1 MKKIGSDYQ
10 DLAGE
15 TSLNNE
21 VVPVKVDF
29 KSITDI
35 REKMSNNSRLAL
47 PWISVVTTLTIL
59 GSSSEVL
66 ALQRGDNNAQVK
78 NVQSCLRRLGH
89 FNGPVNGNFGS
100 ITEAAVKK
108 FQRANGISDIGKV
121 GPRTQAALQRR
132 CGSRSRT
139 VSANDCQRGLRSG
152 CDGAEVRTL
161 QRNLRRV
168 GVYNGPVTGRF
179 RELTKNAVIRFQ
191 RQQGINPIGIYGPQ
205 TQAAMRRALA
215 RAVNPPVSPPTTPTS
230 RGRFCDFRTEVIRL
244 GCRSEWVR
252 QMQQRLKDLRYF
264 QGTPT
269 GYFGEITQRAVI
281 NFQRDNRLPATGTVG
296 RRTWNAMNGFPMTTL
311 PPTAPPPINTS
322 ILTVGSR
329 GSQVTTLQQNLK
341 QLNYFYGNPTGFY
354 DKSTQDAVLRFQQS
368 YGLPMTGNVD
378 QRTSQAIFQVL
389 RSRGGMGGGSDF
401 EPIYPG
407 ENNQRVEK
415 LQKRLLELGLLK
427 ANPTGYFGPFTREGL
442 LAFQRYRGLS
452 ETGFVDEQTWEK
464 LGFSSSREKR
474 YVVVIP
480 LQNPDTYN
488 RILQYLP
495 SARVGKS
502 RLGDFVNAGEYNQRN
517 EAQRQSQ
524 FLRQQGFD
532 ARVEYF

>member
-10 DLAGE
+10 DLAE
-15 TSLNNE
+15 VTPLNNG

-29 KSITDI
+29 KLIADI
-35 REKMSNNSRLAL
+35 CKKMSNNSRLAL

-59 GSSSEVL
+59 GSSTEVL
-66 ALQRGDNNAQVK
+66 ALQRGDNNSQVK

-108 FQRANGISDIGKV
+108 FQRANRIPAIGKV
-121 GPRTQAALQRR
+121 GPRTQAALQRK
-132 CGSRSRT
+132 CGRRRGNR
-139 VSANDCQRGLRSG
+139 VSAYDSQRGLRYG
-152 CDGAEVRTL
+152 CNGAAVTRL
-161 QRNLRRV
+161 QQNLKRF
-168 GVYNGPVTGRF
+168 GFYNGPVTGRF
-179 RELTKNAVIRFQ
+179 RELTRNAVVNFQ
-191 RQQGINPIGIYGPQ
+191 RRNGINPIGIVGPQ
-205 TQAAMRRALA
+205 TRRAISLA
-215 RAVNPPVSPPTTPTS
+215 LNPSPREQVVNPPGNTNLP
-230 RGRFCDFRTEVIRL
+230 GRYCDYNREVIGI

-252 QMQQRLKDLRYF
+252 QLQQRLKALNYF
-264 QGTPT
+264 NGNPT
-269 GYFGEITQRAVI
+269 GYFGQITRNAVI
-281 NFQRDNRLPATGTVG
+281 RFQQDNRLPPTGSVG
-296 RRTWNAMNGFPMTTL
+296 RRTWAAMNQIT
-311 PPTAPPPINTS
+311 PPPMIQPLG
-322 ILTVGSR
+322 ILRVGSR
-329 GSQVTTLQQNLK
+329 GSQVTTLQRNLK

-354 DKSTQDAVLRFQQS
+354 DKSTQDAVFRFQQS

-378 QRTSQAIFQVL
+378 PRTSQAIFQVL
-389 RSRGGMGGGSDF
+389 RSRGGGSDF

-407 ENNQRVEK
+407 DNNQRVEK

-442 LAFQRYRGLS
+442 LAFQKYRGLS

-464 LGFSSSREKR
+464 LGFSSSRQKR
-474 YVVVIP
+474 YVIVIP
-480 LQNPDTYN
+480 LRNRDTYN
-488 RILQYLP
+488 RILQYIP
-495 SARVGKS
+495 SAQVGKS

>member
-10 DLAGE
+10 DLAEE
-15 TSLNNE
+15 TPSNNE

-29 KSITDI
+29 KLIADI

-59 GSSSEVL
+59 GSSSEAL
-66 ALQRGDNNAQVK
+66 ALQRGDNNSQVK

-100 ITEAAVKK
+100 MTETAVKK
-108 FQRANGISDIGKV
+108 FQQANRIPAIGKV
-121 GPRTQAALQRR
+121 GPRTQAAIQRR
-132 CGSRSRT
+132 CGRGGSRI
-139 VSANDCQRGLRSG
+139 SANTCQQGLRSG
-152 CDGAEVRTL
+152 CDGAAVRRL
-161 QRNLRRV
+161 QQNLRRL
-168 GVYNGPVTGRF
+168 GYYNGPVTGLF
-179 RELTKNAVIRFQ
+179 RELTKNAVINFQ
-191 RQQGINPIGIYGPQ
+191 RRNGINPIGVVGPQ
-205 TQAAMRRALA
+205 TRRAIRLA
-215 RAVNPPVSPPTTPTS
+215 LNPPTPTGN
-230 RGRFCDFRTEVIRL
+230 RPVNQTPPGRECNYRTEIISF
-244 GCRSEWVR
+244 GCRGDWVN
-252 QMQQRLKDLRYF
+252 QLQQRLKTLNYF
-264 QGTPT
+264 SGNPT
-269 GYFGEITQRAVI
+269 GYFGQITRNAVVR
-281 NFQRDNRLPATGTVG
+281 FQQDNRLPVTGSVDK
-296 RRTWNAMNGFPMTTL
+296 RTWSAMNQITPVRI
-311 PPTAPPPINTS
+311 APPPVGS
-322 ILTVGSR
+322 LRVGSR
-329 GSQVTTLQQNLK
+329 GAQVTTLQLNLK

-378 QRTSQAIFQVL
+378 PRTSQAIFQVL
-389 RSRGGMGGGSDF
+389 RSRGGGMGGGSDF

-427 ANPTGYFGPFTREGL
+427 ANPTAYFGVSTREGL
-442 LAFQRYRGLS
+442 LAFQKYHGLS

-464 LGFSSSREKR
+464 LGFSSSRAKR
-474 YVVVIP
+474 YVIVVP

-488 RILQYLP
+488 RILQYVP
-495 SARVGKS
+495 SAQVGKS

-517 EAQRQSQ
+517 QAQRQSQ

-532 ARVEYF
+532 ARVDYF